1 MKRPRV
7 VYWNNIPAPYM
18 VDRFN
23 AVAERGNL
31 DFEAWFSARTE
42 RDRSWVVDESLWSF
56 PYRYLP
62 ALGGAGRLAVPMP
75 LIRQTPQVL
84 VSLYASPSYLLG
96 SAFARLK
103 GSRTAYW
110 VEVTF
115 DAWVARR
122 RWKERLKSTVLPRA
136 DGVLTAGEDGKR
148 FALRYGVPE
157 ERIFPVPHTVDA
169 RSWAEASAV
178 ARESRE
184 RIRADLGVQGVT
196 FVYVGRLW
204 SGKGLDHLL
213 DAFAA
218 IQRTSSAPVSLL
230 LVGDGVDE
238 ARLQA
243 RSRDEGI
250 RNVFFAGFHAAEDL
264 PRIYAAAD
272 VFVFPTLGDPF
283 GMVVPEAMACGLP
296 VISTSAAGE
305 IRDRVIDGVN
315 GFIVPPGEST
325 ALRER
330 MDGLARDDHLRK
342 RMGLAAA
349 AHVAGQSSLVWAETF
364 EDAIKKTLAAPNSR

>member
-42 RDRSWVVDESLWSF
+42 WDRSWVVDESSWSF
-56 PYRYLP
+56 PHRYLP
-62 ALGGAGRLAVPMP
+62 TVPGAAQLAVPVP
-75 LIRQTPQVL
+75 LVRETPNVL

-115 DAWVARR
+115 DAWVERR
-122 RWKERLKSTVLPRA
+122 RWKEGLKSTVLPRA

-148 FALRYGVPE
+148 FALRYGVAE

-178 ARESRE
+178 ARQSRE
-184 RIRADLGVQGVT
+184 RIRAALGVQGVA

-218 IQRTSSAPVSLL
+218 IGRTRSVPVSLL
-230 LVGDGVDE
+230 LVGDGIDE
-238 ARLQA
+238 GRLRARC
-243 RSRDEGI
+243 RDEGI
-250 RNVFFAGFHAAEDL
+250 RNVVFTGFRGAEDL

-296 VISTSAAGE
+296 VVSTSAAGE
-305 IRDRVIDGVN
+305 IRDRVVDGVN

-325 ALRER
+325 ALRDR
-330 MDGLARDDHLRK
+330 MGMLARDDDLRQ
-342 RMGLAAA
+342 RMGTAAA

-364 EDAIKKTLAAPNSR
+364 EDAIKKILAAPNSP